1 MMFFRE
7 RQQITI
13 FLVAA
18 AIVGGFVLVRYLPL
32 QEKTRAVKDA
42 KSAQTLAVTKCE
54 AEGRQ
59 LPVLKEQLLKLQSAT
74 KYGGVGSYE
83 LNIPAERALGGFLQ
97 KIADLMNRHNLEE
110 QVVAPGNEVI
120 AGNLKCIPLDMQC
133 KGKLSQIF
141 EFYKQLQQ
149 LDRLVRIEQVKL
161 ENDNSFGGRVSMHT
175 KAVIYCRAEAPK
187 G

>member
-1 MMFFRE
+1 MFFRE

-32 QEKTRAVKDA
+32 QKKTRAVKDA
-42 KSAQTLAVTKCE
+42 KSAQTLAVTKSE

-59 LPVLKEQLLKLQSAT
+59 LPVLKEQLLKLQQA
-74 KYGGVGSYE
+74 VGSYE

-97 KIADLMNRHNLEE
+97 KIADLMNQHNLEE
-110 QVVAPGNEVI
+110 QVVAPGKEVI